1 MPLAFD
7 SLSHGTVAF
16 GFFNI
21 DSDMLLLEQ
30 YFFFATAFCEYVSK
44 VSDQEGDGS
53 FKMSWEVYQIKDPED
68 MGDLMGAIHG
78 IRHTG
83 FIGELYC
90 RFPFPGK
97 PQDFKQRPDGI
108 KNQAIVED
116 IIEEYARRM
125 EIPFGIE
132 EVVREV
138 AIGQYRFTWS
148 AFQELIRYVWQGGY
162 PRWKDE
168 KRPDYV
174 MDMKMRIGLGGKKV
188 FKGLVLE

>member
-30 YFFFATAFCEYVSK
+30 YFLFATAFCEYVSK
-44 VSDQEGDGS
+44 VSDQEWDGS
-53 FKMSWEVYQIKDPED
+53 FKMSWEVYQIKDPENR
-68 MGDLMGAIHG
+68 GDLMGAIRG

-83 FIGELYC
+83 FTGELYD

-97 PQDFKQRPDGI
+97 PQDFKQKPDGI
-108 KNQAIVED
+108 KNQAIVKDMIKKHGTRVEIFFEVEED
-116 IIEEYARRM
+116 
-125 EIPFGIE
+125 
-132 EVVREV
+132 VREV
-138 AIGQYRFTWS
+138 AIGQYRFTWG
-148 AFQELIRYVWQGGY
+148 AFQELIGYVWQGGY

-168 KRPDYV
+168 QRPDYV
-174 MDMKMRIGLGGKKV
+174 MDMKMRIDLGGKKV
-188 FKGLVLE
+188 FKGLVLK